1 MPLVARVTFVIL
13 VLSTF
18 AAFFV
23 AQRLKSEPPVINVPQ
38 ITRYFSPNGD
48 GKKDV
53 SDIAFVIKVADEATV
68 DVVNLD
74 GDRVRRLIDSV
85 PMQPNQ
91 WRRTSWDGKDD
102 DGNVVPDGQ
111 YRLRVALRDEGR
123 SAIVQKTM
131 RVDTKAPTPAGVHRW
146 PVLDVETAGR
156 TSSPRATARSTSTSR
171 AVPALRD
178 DLPRLPHR
186 PGRAEAGRP
195 LPAQRPPRALGRA
208 RRRQAAGPGRLPHPG
223 AGQRPGG
230 QRGLSA
236 DGVRAGRRDGP
247 SRA

>member
-85 PMQPNQ
+85 PMQPNK

-131 RVDTKAPTPAGVHRW
+131 RVDTKAPTPRVCIGGPCSKSRGLGERRLAGQ
-146 PVLDVETAGR
+146 
-156 TSSPRATARSTSTSR
+156 PRDRPLR
-171 AVPALRD
+171 PEPVPALRD

-186 PGRAEAGRP
+186 PGQAEAGHAGSNAAAGACAGTGASTASRWT
-195 LPAQRPPRALGRA
+195 RASTSS
-208 RRRQAAGPGRLPHPG
+208 RRR
-223 AGQRPGG
+223 
-230 QRGLSA
+230 
-236 DGVRAGRRDGP
+236 
-247 SRA
+247 